1 MYRYDF
7 NGLYTFVR
15 LKYDYPVGEPKEI
28 GNPPV
33 GDLEELFGLIK
44 AILYSDGS
52 MPLGIPCRIGKDF
65 NRLKG
70 RVLFKGTTEELKNL
84 IKLGARVERIEKV
97 LHYDKKREG
106 DEIWGK
112 SIGEFERIKRDGEK
126 TKNKGKRMFGKI
138 GNNSS

>member
-1 MYRYDF
+1 MRAKGGGGGICEVNGLNLKQEKMYRYDF

-44 AILYSDGS
+44 AIVYNDGS

-70 RVLFKGTTEELKNL
+70 RVLFKGRQKN
-84 IKLGARVERIEKV
+84 
-97 LHYDKKREG
+97 
-106 DEIWGK
+106 
-112 SIGEFERIKRDGEK
+112 
-126 TKNKGKRMFGKI
+126 
-138 GNNSS
+138 